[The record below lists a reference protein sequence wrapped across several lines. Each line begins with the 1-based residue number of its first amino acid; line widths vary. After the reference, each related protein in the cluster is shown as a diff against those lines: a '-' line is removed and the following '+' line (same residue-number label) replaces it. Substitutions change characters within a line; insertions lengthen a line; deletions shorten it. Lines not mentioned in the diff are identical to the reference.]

1 MLGMRNSACP
11 CVLRHRPEVRT
22 AKLCEAKAML
32 CSFTE
37 STVLAPIVVG
47 LEAQWLGRLEP
58 GRVAPGFVWLTHGEE
73 QFYLSNNLPE
83 QLRTIFKAFNP
94 RRLDEDAL
102 EVACERAQK
111 LVRESYL
118 LEDFVALFYTA
129 LKNVGIEGHLHVRR
143 EFSGQFETGQDRRGA
158 LLALK
163 RVWAQDWSFEAVLG
177 RLDASGN
184 IGVDAR
190 PSLIFAGPGGTVDA
204 ERSSQVSKTLARKI
218 QARVWDGLIVG
229 LVHDHSGDHRLI

>member
-1 MLGMRNSACP
+1 
-11 CVLRHRPEVRT
+11 
-22 AKLCEAKAML
+22 ML

-37 STVLAPIVVG
+37 SISLAKTLVG
-47 LEAQWLGRLEP
+47 LEAQDLGRLEP
-58 GRVAPGFVWLTHGEE
+58 TLVAPGFVWFTHGEE

-83 QLRTIFKAFNP
+83 QLRDVFKAFNP

-102 EVACERAQK
+102 EVACDWAQK

-129 LKNVGIEGHLHVRR
+129 LKNVGIEGNLHVRR
-143 EFSGQFETGQDRRGA
+143 EFSSDLELGQDRRGA

-163 RVWAQDWSFEAVLG
+163 RVWAQDWAFEAVLE
-177 RLDASGN
+177 RLDASGQ

-190 PSLIFAGPGGTVDA
+190 PSLIFAGPGGTIDS
-204 ERSSQVSKTLARKI
+204 ECSSQVSKLLGRKI
-218 QARVWDGLIVG
+218 QARVWNGRIVG
-229 LVHDHSGDHRLI
+229 LESS

>member
-1 MLGMRNSACP
+1 
-11 CVLRHRPEVRT
+11 
-22 AKLCEAKAML
+22 ML
-32 CSFTE
+32 CSFPE
-37 STVLAPIVVG
+37 SVSLAKPLVG
-47 LEAQWLGRLEP
+47 LEAQDLGRLEP
-58 GRVAPGFVWLTHGEE
+58 KLIAPGFVWLTQGEE

-83 QLRTIFKAFNP
+83 QLRHVFKAFNP

-118 LEDFVALFYTA
+118 LEDFVAQSYTA
-129 LKNVGIEGHLHVRR
+129 LKNVGIEGTLHVRR
-143 EFSGQFETGQDRRGA
+143 EYSRREFSGALETGQDRRGA

-163 RVWAQDWSFEAVLG
+163 RVWAQDWSFDAVLE

-190 PSLIFAGPGGTVDA
+190 PSLIFAGPGGAVDA
-204 ERSSQVSKTLARKI
+204 ERSSQVSKTLGHKV
-218 QARVWDGLIVG
+218 QARVWNGRIVG
-229 LVHDHSGDHRLI
+229 LGSS

>member
-1 MLGMRNSACP
+1 
-11 CVLRHRPEVRT
+11 
-22 AKLCEAKAML
+22 ML
-32 CSFTE
+32 CSFHE
-37 STVLAPIVVG
+37 SIKMSKTLVG
-47 LEAQWLGRLEP
+47 LEAQHLGRLEP
-58 GRVAPGFVWLTHGEE
+58 NLIAPGFVWFTHGEE

-83 QLRTIFKAFNP
+83 QLREVFKTFNP

-118 LEDFVALFYTA
+118 LEDFVAQSYTA
-129 LKNVGIEGHLHVRR
+129 LKNAGIEGSLHVRR
-143 EFSGQFETGQDRRGA
+143 EFVGGFSAALETGQDRRGA

-163 RVWAQDWSFEAVLG
+163 RVWAQDWSFEAVLE
-177 RLDASGN
+177 RLDASGQ

-204 ERSSQVSKTLARKI
+204 ERSSQVSKTLGRKV
-218 QARVWDGLIVG
+218 QARVWNGRIVG
-229 LVHDHSGDHRLI
+229 LEG